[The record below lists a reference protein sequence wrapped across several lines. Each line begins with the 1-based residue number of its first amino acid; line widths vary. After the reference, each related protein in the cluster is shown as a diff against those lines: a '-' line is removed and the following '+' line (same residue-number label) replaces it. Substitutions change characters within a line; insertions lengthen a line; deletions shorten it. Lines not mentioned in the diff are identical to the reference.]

1 MSNISVTAELLES
14 VERRTAYLLAGLEVP
29 DGRLYEFNS
38 QTGTS
43 EPRGDTLELPSG
55 RALLAYLLREGR
67 SVKERPVVVAK
78 EATIA
83 EALTDLRAHAEASEE
98 KKWPAALPAKP
109 IKPPGDGTKSTA
121 PSASEP
127 P

>member
-1 MSNISVTAELLES
+1 VITVTEVILDS

-67 SVKERPVVVAK
+67 SVRERPVVVAK
-78 EATIA
+78 EAAICELLLA
-83 EALTDLRAHAEASEE
+83 Q
-98 KKWPAALPAKP
+98 PAN
-109 IKPPGDGTKSTA
+109 GEGNN
-121 PSASEP
+121 
-127 P
+127 

>member
-1 MSNISVTAELLES
+1 MSNISVTAELLDS

-29 DGRLYEFNS
+29 DERLYEFNS

-43 EPRGDTLELPSG
+43 EVLRKAPELPSG

-78 EATIA
+78 EAAIC
-83 EALTDLRAHAEASEE
+83 ELL
-98 KKWPAALPAKP
+98 L
-109 IKPPGDGTKSTA
+109 GQST
-121 PSASEP
+121 EGEGNK
-127 P
+127 